1 MTKIKG
7 FLSESGLMSRLLI
20 LIGFSFFFTFL
31 GMMVWT
37 AFTHGNTNDINSLKS
52 LQLIQSVGVF
62 VLPPFALAY
71 LCSSN
76 TFEFL
81 HLDRKINWVDVLL
94 VFLFMIVVIP
104 FINLLGELNH
114 QLILPKMFAGLET
127 MMKASEG
134 QAMQLTEKFLTAH
147 TIQALVFNV
156 FLIALLP
163 AFGEELFFRSAL
175 QGLFSRTMNVKL
187 AVWIA
192 AIIFSAIHFQFYGF
206 VPRMLLGAFF
216 GYLLVWS
223 ENLWLPI
230 LAHFANNVLAVIF
243 FYLKTN
249 GYKVIDIDTI
259 GIGSTLWLGIVSG
272 LLAIVGLFLFQ
283 KRFNRKAAHL

>member
-1 MTKIKG
+1 
-7 FLSESGLMSRLLI
+7 
-20 LIGFSFFFTFL
+20 
-31 GMMVWT
+31 
-37 AFTHGNTNDINSLKS
+37 
-52 LQLIQSVGVF
+52 
-62 VLPPFALAY
+62 
-71 LCSSN
+71 
-76 TFEFL
+76 
-81 HLDRKINWVDVLL
+81 
-94 VFLFMIVVIP
+94 
-104 FINLLGELNH
+104 
-114 QLILPKMFAGLET
+114 
-127 MMKASEG
+127 
-134 QAMQLTEKFLTAH
+134 
-147 TIQALVFNV
+147 
-156 FLIALLP
+156 LLP

-216 GYLLVWS
+216 GYLLAWS